1 MKISNMNIDE
11 LTRKK
16 SNEAGKTK
24 KCISKA
30 FVVHDKSVITD
41 NQIIILMGDYDL
53 VTFLPDYEVEL
64 RRIRVINVNQE
75 GNILSFT
82 ALDLNSKQI
91 LHLNRDIFNDIT
103 DWIITDLFSSPEDL
117 ITDYCDKGR

>member
-1 MKISNMNIDE
+1 MNIDE

-41 NQIIILMGDYDL
+41 NQIIIFCAFM
-53 VTFLPDYEVEL
+53 
-64 RRIRVINVNQE
+64 VIYKFM
-75 GNILSFT
+75 IYYF
-82 ALDLNSKQI
+82 
-91 LHLNRDIFNDIT
+91 
-103 DWIITDLFSSPEDL
+103 
-117 ITDYCDKGR
+117 